1 MAHSVLRPAAPSD
14 TADRDG
20 QAREIGTVAVRMAEL
35 RTAISRLGVLDIA
48 ETKLGAVHV
57 DINDVLAST
66 RSAANTILEAAE
78 DLLAATQTGNDYRM
92 LVEQRMFALMEACS
106 FQDLTGQRL
115 QRVTHTLQAM
125 EERLRI
131 FAGTVKVGHGTALS
145 GEVGPDTVFQ
155 GEVERQRA
163 ARNDA
168 NMVHG
173 PGGAG
178 AIPQETVDW
187 LFATTS

>member
-1 MAHSVLRPAAPSD
+1 
-14 TADRDG
+14 
-20 QAREIGTVAVRMAEL
+20 MAEL

>member
-125 EERLRI
+125 EERLRV

>member
-14 TADRDG
+14 SADRG
-20 QAREIGTVAVRMAEL
+20 VQVREIGTVAVRMAEL

-48 ETKLGAVHV
+48 ETKLGAVQV

-66 RSAANTILEAAE
+66 RSAADTILEAAE

-131 FAGTVKVGHGTALS
+131 FAGAVKAGHGTTLA

-173 PGGAG
+173 PGVAG

>member
-163 ARNDA
+163 ARTDA

>member
-14 TADRDG
+14 PADRGG
-20 QAREIGTVAVRMAEL
+20 QVREIGTVAVRMAEL

-48 ETKLGAVHV
+48 ETKLGAVQV

-66 RSAANTILEAAE
+66 RSAADTILEAAE

-131 FAGTVKVGHGTALS
+131 FAGAVKAGHGTTLS

-163 ARNDA
+163 AWNDA

-173 PGGAG
+173 PGVAG

>member
-78 DLLAATQTGNDYRM
+78 DLLAATQTGNDYRV

>member
-66 RSAANTILEAAE
+66 RLAANTILEAAE

>member
-14 TADRDG
+14 PADCGG
-20 QAREIGTVAVRMAEL
+20 QVREIGTVAVRMAEL

-48 ETKLGAVHV
+48 ETKLGAVQV

-66 RSAANTILEAAE
+66 RSAADTILEAAE
-78 DLLAATQTGNDYRM
+78 DLLAATQTGNDYRV

-131 FAGTVKVGHGTALS
+131 FAGAVKAGHGTILS

-163 ARNDA
+163 AWNDA

-173 PGGAG
+173 PSVAG

>member
-1 MAHSVLRPAAPSD
+1 MPHSVLRPAAP
-14 TADRDG
+14 ADPADCGRP
-20 QAREIGTVAVRMAEL
+20 AREIGTVAARMAEL

-48 ETKLGAVHV
+48 ETKLGAVQL

-66 RSAANTILEAAE
+66 RSAADTILEAAE
-78 DLLAATQTGNDYRM
+78 DLLAATQTGNDYRI
-92 LVEQRMFALMEACS
+92 LVEQRMLALMEACS

-131 FAGTVKVGHGTALS
+131 FAGAVKAGHGTAL
-145 GEVGPDTVFQ
+145 P

-163 ARNDA
+163 AWNDA

-173 PGGAG
+173 PGGPG
-178 AIPQETVDW
+178 SIPQETVDW

>member
-66 RSAANTILEAAE
+66 RSAADTILEAAE